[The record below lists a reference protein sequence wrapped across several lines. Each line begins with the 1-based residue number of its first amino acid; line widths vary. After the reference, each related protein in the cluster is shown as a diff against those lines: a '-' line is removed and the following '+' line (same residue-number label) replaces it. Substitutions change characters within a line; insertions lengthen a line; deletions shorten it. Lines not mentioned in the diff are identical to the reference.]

1 MLNIRNYFGPIKA
14 DIGFIACNTAHNF
27 FKEFQSSVQFELVNI
42 LETVCLPEKGI
53 VLCSPTTKALSLF
66 GKDAKYATDKQIN
79 DVGKLI
85 SRINNGES
93 INDGE
98 LKAIVGSTKLP
109 IFACTE
115 ISMLAF
121 NEKIKGIDTLEQT
134 INEVIRRIK

>member
-1 MLNIRNYFGPIKA
+1 MLATQLITFLR
-14 DIGFIACNTAHNF
+14 
-27 FKEFQSSVQFELVNI
+27 
-42 LETVCLPEKGI
+42 
-53 VLCSPTTKALSLF
+53 CSPTTKALSLF